1 MVSTIDRL
9 VDGPQNHVIHVEGT
23 VAVAAEIIINVSDL
37 STVDGR
43 PCTSVRLDRLTYDS
57 DVTSAVLLWDASAN
71 TRAWGFGPGTSDSLS
86 WKDFGGLQNNAG
98 SGKTGDVLLTVV
110 VSAGTHYSFTLE
122 CTKKYN

>member
-1 MVSTIDRL
+1 MASTIDIL

-23 VAVAAEIIINVSDL
+23 TAVAAELIIDVSEL
-37 STVDGR
+37 SEASGK

-57 DVTSAVLLWDASAN
+57 DVTSAVLLWDASSD

-98 SGKTGDVLLTVV
+98 SGKTGDVRLTVV